1 MFTHICLLPDLTPCQ
16 RSFECGF
23 MFFLKFGRL
32 FLEIGVQITAQRLE
46 WENISRRN
54 YDVLPFYFKS
64 EHIRNGTVQY
74 VLVQK

>member
-1 MFTHICLLPDLTPCQ
+1 MFASYLTWRPVKEASSVASC
-16 RSFECGF
+16 
-23 MFFLKFGRL
+23 FFLKFGRL

>member
-1 MFTHICLLPDLTPCQ
+1 M
-16 RSFECGF
+16 
-23 MFFLKFGRL
+23 L
-32 FLEIGVQITAQRLE
+32 FLEIGVQITAQRIE

-74 VLVQK
+74 VL